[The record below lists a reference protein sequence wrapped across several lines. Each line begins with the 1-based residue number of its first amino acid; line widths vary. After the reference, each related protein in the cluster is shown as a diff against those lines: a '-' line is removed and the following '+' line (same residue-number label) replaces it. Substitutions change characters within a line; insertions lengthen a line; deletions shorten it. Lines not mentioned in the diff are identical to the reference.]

1 MIKLKQF
8 FLLGIS
14 SSLLLLSTKIS
25 QAFVIPTVDA
35 TAIAEGVKSNIELVK
50 QSAVV
55 AEATSITGEINSAIG
70 SAKST
75 ISSLGLEDAQKAAEK
90 IQKEKEN
97 LEKAKAEYDKYKA
110 EYDAQKQ
117 KLEEGKAAYEKHKA
131 EIEQGI
137 SDAQEIKSD
146 ISSTINS
153 VQQQAQQATDKV
165 SSSSRQAFGSG
176 NTTTS
181 ATTPTVSQ
189 TQSVTTPQSTQTSTG
204 NTAAAEALSAA
215 QAEILE
221 LRQQLAQAQAQA
233 QTSGQT
239 APVTTITNDTTPQE
253 LEAAK
258 EEIERLKAE
267 LAKYEEQSAS
277 TPTSAPTEQPS
288 SSGFRKRP
296 NINTNT
302 QYERQSYLDNEE
314 YAVASISRAEEL
326 FFAQATVS
334 ASDSG
339 DNSLIDL
346 QNVPTGTNAAT
357 DEFIVSDD
365 LARYCGFNVNN
376 VDASILKA
384 CLEDLIAHRSAAN
397 AQTAAEGN
405 TKYTDIMRDSV
416 SSLASEAIVA
426 KNLAANYQDEVL
438 AKLTDDLGSASTVRD
453 DIAALSQTNNQI
465 QVLLNN
471 ILKIYASQLYLDS
484 MDKIARYNSRMINPE
499 AETVVKPEDTTE

>member
-1 MIKLKQF
+1 MTKLRYI

-14 SSLLLLSTKIS
+14 SGLLLLNSSFS
-25 QAFVIPTVDA
+25 QAFVIPTIDA
-35 TAIAEGVKSNIELVK
+35 SAIAEGVKSNIELVK
-50 QSAVV
+50 QSTIIV
-55 AEATSITGEINSAIG
+55 EATSIAGEINSAIG

-75 ISSLGLEDAQKAAEK
+75 ISELGLEDAQKLAEK
-90 IQKEKEN
+90 VKKEKEN
-97 LEKAKAEYDKYKA
+97 LEKAKSEYDKYKA
-110 EYDAQKQ
+110 EYEAQKK

-131 EIEQGI
+131 AIEQGI
-137 SDAQEIKSD
+137 SDAKEIKSD
-146 ISSTINS
+146 IENTIST
-153 VQQQAQQATDKV
+153 VQQQAQQATSKAV
-165 SSSSRQAFGSG
+165 SSGRQAFGGG
-176 NTTTS
+176 NTTTTS
-181 ATTPTVSQ
+181 TAPATSQ
-189 TQSVTTPQSTQTSTG
+189 PQS
-204 NTAAAEALSAA
+204 AAAPQTPNTVQASNSSNTMAQELSDA

-233 QTSGQT
+233 GEQTSPT
-239 APVTTITNDTTPQE
+239 VITNDTTPQE

-267 LAKYEEQSAS
+267 LAKYEQASSADDTAS
-277 TPTSAPTEQPS
+277 PS
-288 SSGFRKRP
+288 SEVFRKRP
-296 NINTNT
+296 NINTDT
-302 QYERQSYLDNEE
+302 QYERQSYLDNDE
-314 YAVASISRAEEL
+314 YAVASVSIIEEL
-326 FFAQATVS
+326 SFAQADVS
-334 ASDSG
+334 SSDSG
-339 DNSLIDL
+339 DGGLIDL
-346 QNVPTGTNAAT
+346 QNIPTGTNAAT

-384 CLEDLIAHRSAAN
+384 CLEDLIAHRSAPN

-405 TKYTDIMRDSV
+405 SKYTDIMRDSV

-465 QVLLNN
+465 QILLNN

-499 AETVVKPEDTTE
+499 ADTVIKPDSSVE

>member
-55 AEATSITGEINSAIG
+55 AEATSIAGEINSAIG

-75 ISSLGLEDAQKAAEK
+75 ISELGLEDAQKVAEK

-97 LEKAKAEYDKYKA
+97 LEKAKSEYDKYKA

-176 NTTTS
+176 NTTT
-181 ATTPTVSQ
+181 PTVSQ
-189 TQSVTTPQSTQTSTG
+189 TQSVTTPQSTQTSAG

-277 TPTSAPTEQPS
+277 TPTSAPTEQSS

-314 YAVASISRAEEL
+314 YAVASISQAEEL

-334 ASDSG
+334 ASDGG